1 MSALLDLHPDADGV
15 VTVLAEVHAALDGL
29 GPDLTL
35 ASGDYAVVVG
45 EVERAISRLSGVK
58 LRLVAAADKA
68 RVASAAGLSGT
79 SAWLSVHT
87 RATGASAAGQVAL
100 AGALASLPATDA
112 ALAEGSLSAEHA
124 GVIAAATAQLPA
136 GLDPDQRAKVEQHL
150 VTQAETL
157 DVAALRKKA
166 RRALEAVA
174 SQAETD
180 RHHDQVLRDEEALQR
195 ARTRLTLHDNPDGTV
210 SGHFTVP
217 ALAGAIL
224 KKTIQQLASPRR
236 GRLGAHTDHT
246 GPVGDRLDW
255 ANRYGQALIE
265 LLEHLPTDRLHH
277 KSAATIVVTL
287 DQHQLTADLAAAG
300 LDTGDQISASEAR
313 RLACTAGILPAVLS
327 GESLPLDLGRTKR
340 FFTEAQRIALAL
352 RRTSCAAEGCDRPFA
367 WCELHHREPWHLGG
381 RTDLKDAEPLCGF
394 HHTLIHNPAYH
405 HRRQPDGSITFRQRQ
420 R

>member
-136 GLDPDQRAKVEQHL
+136 GLDPDQRAKVEQRL

-174 SQAETD
+174 SQVETD
-180 RHHDQVLRDEEALQR
+180 RHHDQVLHDEETLQR
-195 ARTRLTLHDNPDGTV
+195 ARTRLTLHDNPDGTLT
-210 SGHFTVP
+210 GHFTIP

-236 GRLGAHTDHT
+236 GRLGAGDAHT

-255 ANRYGQALIE
+255 AHRHGQALVE

-287 DQHQLTADLAAAG
+287 DQHQLTDDLAAAG
-300 LDTGDQISASEAR
+300 LDTGHEISASEAR
-313 RLACTAGILPAVLS
+313 RLACSAGILPAALA
-327 GESLPLDLGRTKR
+327 GGSLPLDLGRTRR
-340 FFTEAQRIALAL
+340 FFTEAQRIALGL
-352 RRTSCAAEGCDRPFA
+352 RYTSCAADGCDRPYA
-367 WCELHHREPWHLGG
+367 WTELHHRDPWHLGG
-381 RTDLKDAEPLCGF
+381 RTDLKDAIPLCGF
-394 HHTLIHNPAYH
+394 HHHRIHDPAYH
-405 HRRQPDGSITFRQRQ
+405 HREHPDSSVTFHLRR
-420 R
+420 